1 MVYEQLRE
9 GAMMCN
15 MTYMILP
22 KGSIQDLDL
31 SMLQMIGVFDEVQTG
46 LWEAVLVCTSY
57 LLQNLFFTTLY
68 TTLLTIYFTM

>member
-22 KGSIQDLDL
+22 EGSIQDLDL